1 MAKTSTQ
8 VSNFALPGRER
19 PVPEG
24 AVYSEDKR
32 NNMKSSDT
40 WYYDFDFYIN
50 YLTTLQ
56 VKSSQWTNYGYFDLG
71 MVPVAMGPSSIH
83 NILRPFIIDYCRS
96 IGLKY
101 YEMKSVSLLQG
112 GYRPKDMDND
122 IWVFRYDLG
131 RIIGVDELK
140 VSVIDFLDNE
150 EVKQRWEMRVVSKN

>member
-1 MAKTSTQ
+1 MAKTSVQ
-8 VSNFALPGRER
+8 VSNFALPDRESR
-19 PVPEG
+19 VPAG
-24 AVYSEDKR
+24 AVFSVDKR

-40 WYYDFDFYIN
+40 WYYDFEFYIN

-56 VKSSQWTNYGYFDLG
+56 VKSKQWTNYGYFDLG

-101 YEMKSVSLLQG
+101 YEMRSVSLLQG

-122 IWVFRYDLG
+122 IWVFRSDLG
-131 RIIGVDELK
+131 VFMGVDELK
-140 VSVIDFLDNE
+140 VSVIDFLDSP
-150 EVKQRWEMRVVSKN
+150 EVKQRWEAKVSSKS